1 MTPGQPPG
9 CNLRRIGQKGHVDNT
24 FQALV
29 SVDIIGGQAVALHF
43 GRGGFRVREL
53 VPVYCVNV
61 ELYTCKFYIYHPHRK
76 YSNL

>member
-9 CNLRRIGQKGHVDNT
+9 CNLRMNGQKGRLDNT

-53 VPVYCVNV
+53 VPAHCVNV
-61 ELYTCKFYIYHPHRK
+61 
-76 YSNL
+76 